1 MNLEKLPKS
10 FNRSLLTWIITGGAI
25 AGGIVYYGISQTN
38 QVQKTPE
45 PIQKASLPRQIVA
58 LGRLEPEKEVIRVSV
73 PAALS
78 NDRIAQL
85 LIERGQRVKTGQVIA
100 ILDSRDRLQDALLE
114 AQKDVKV
121 AQTKLAQV
129 KAGAKSGE
137 IAAQK
142 AEIANLQ
149 AQLQG
154 DMATQQAT
162 ITRWQSEVN
171 NAQADYNR
179 YQSLHQEGAISSSE
193 FDRRQ
198 LALQTAQAQLNEAQ
212 ANKERTEDTLQ
223 KQIQSAKATLSQI
236 AEVRPVDVEAA
247 QAEVDKAIA
256 TVRRAESELK
266 QASVRSPMAGRIL
279 EIYAKPGEVV
289 GNNGIANLGQTDQ
302 MQVVAEVYQSD
313 IDLVRV
319 GQQVTVTGESFAPE
333 LRGTV
338 RQIGLEVTQ
347 QEVFSNQPGEN
358 LDQRVIKVRIR
369 IDPKDSQRVAGLTN
383 LQVKVAIQPFT
394 SKDDRRF
401 ASFTN

>member
-1 MNLEKLPKS
+1 MSLQLPKYL
-10 FNRSLLTWIITGGAI
+10 NRSLLALIVTGTAI
-25 AGGIVYYGISQTN
+25 AGGIAYYGISQTN
-38 QVQKTPE
+38 QAPKTPE
-45 PIQKASLPRQIVA
+45 PIQTTPLPRQIVA

-85 LIERGQRVKTGQVIA
+85 LVDRGQRVKAGQVIA

-114 AQKDVKV
+114 AREDVKV

-142 AEIANLQ
+142 AQIANLQ

-154 DMATQQAT
+154 EMATQQAT
-162 ITRWQSEVN
+162 IARWRSEVN
-171 NAQADYNR
+171 NAKSDYNR
-179 YQSLHQEGAISSSE
+179 YQSLYQEGAISSSE
-193 FDRRQ
+193 YDRRQ
-198 LALQTAQAQLNEAQ
+198 LTLQTAQAQLNEAQ
-212 ANKERTEDTLQ
+212 ANKARTEDTLQ
-223 KQIQSAKATLSQI
+223 KQIQSAKATLNQI

-289 GNNGIANLGQTDQ
+289 GDNGIVNLGQTDQ

-313 IDLVRV
+313 IEQVRV
-319 GQQVTVTGESFAPE
+319 GQQVTVRGESFAPE
-333 LRGTV
+333 VRGIV
-338 RQIGLEVTQ
+338 RQIGLEVTR
-347 QEVFSNQPGEN
+347 QEVFSNEPGEN

-369 IDPKDSQRVAGLTN
+369 IDPKDSQRVASLTN
-383 LQVKVAIQPFT
+383 LQVRVAIKPFAP
-394 SKDDRRF
+394 KDNQRVADM
-401 ASFTN
+401 TN

>member
-1 MNLEKLPKS
+1 MSLRLPKS
-10 FNRSLLTWIITGGAI
+10 LNRSLLAIIITGTAI
-25 AGGIVYYGISQTN
+25 AGGIAYYGISQAN
-38 QVQKTPE
+38 QAQKTPE
-45 PIQKASLPRQIVA
+45 TIQTAPLPREIVA

-73 PAALS
+73 PATLS

-85 LIERGQRVKTGQVIA
+85 LIDRGQRVKAGEVIA
-100 ILDSRDRLQDALLE
+100 ILDSRDRLQNALLE

-154 DMATQQAT
+154 EMATQQAT
-162 ITRWQSEVN
+162 ITRWRSEVN

-179 YQSLHQEGAISSSE
+179 YQSLHQEGAISASE

-198 LALQTAQAQLNEAQ
+198 LALQTAQAQLEEAQ
-212 ANKERTEDTLQ
+212 ANKERTENTLQ
-223 KQIQSAKATLSQI
+223 KQIQSAKATLNQI
-236 AEVRPVDVEAA
+236 AEVRSVDVEAV

-266 QASVRSPMAGRIL
+266 QASVRSPMAGLIL
-279 EIYAKPGEVV
+279 EIYARPGEVV
-289 GNNGIANLGQTDQ
+289 GSNGIADLGQTDQ

-319 GQQVTVTGESFAPE
+319 GQQVTVTGESFAGK

-338 RQIGLEVTQ
+338 RQIGLEVTR

-358 LDQRVIKVRIR
+358 LDRRVIKVRIR
-369 IDPKDSQRVAGLTN
+369 INPKDSQRVAGLTN
-383 LQVKVAIQPFT
+383 LQAQVAIKP
-394 SKDDRRF
+394 
-401 ASFTN
+401 

>member
-1 MNLEKLPKS
+1 MSLQLPKAL
-10 FNRSLLTWIITGGAI
+10 NRSLLALIVIGTAI
-25 AGGIVYYGISQTN
+25 AGAITYYSISQTN
-38 QVQKTPE
+38 QVKTSVTMQTTP
-45 PIQKASLPRQIVA
+45 LPRQIVA

-73 PAALS
+73 PATLS

-85 LIERGQRVKTGQVIA
+85 LIDRGQRVKAGQVIA

-114 AQKDVKV
+114 AKKDVKV

-142 AEIANLQ
+142 AQIANLQ

-154 DMATQQAT
+154 EMATQQAT
-162 ITRWQSEVN
+162 INRWRSEVN

-179 YQSLHQEGAISSSE
+179 YQSLYQEGAISASE

-198 LALQTAQAQLNEAQ
+198 LALETAQAQLGEAQ

-266 QASVRSPMAGRIL
+266 QASVRSPITGRIL
-279 EIYAKPGEVV
+279 EIYARPGEVV
-289 GNNGIANLGQTDQ
+289 GDNGIANLGQTDQ

-338 RQIGLEVTQ
+338 RQIGLEVTR
-347 QEVFSNQPGEN
+347 QEVFSNEPGEN

-369 IDPKDSQRVAGLTN
+369 IEPKDSQRVASLTN
-383 LQVKVAIQPFT
+383 LQVRVAIQP
-394 SKDDRRF
+394 
-401 ASFTN
+401 